1 MQQLN
6 FEKSLALL
14 KKYKIKFVEFK
25 AIKTEKDLDGVK
37 YPIVLKVFS
46 EKIVHKTDKGGVVL
60 DLRNKDEAIKAFK
73 RLKKISAE
81 GGSASGGRN
90 VLMQPMV
97 SQKQE
102 VIIGMKKDPQFGPVI
117 MFGLGGIFVEV
128 IKDVSFR
135 ICPVSKKDALEM
147 IKEIK
152 SYKVL
157 TGLRG
162 KQSVNI
168 NSLADIIV
176 KLSELSLKEKVEEI
190 DLNPVMVSS
199 KEAFVVDV
207 RVMQ

>member
-1 MQQLN
+1 MRQLS

-25 AIKTEKDLDGVK
+25 IIKTEKDLDRVK

-46 EKIVHKTDKGGVVL
+46 EKIVHKTDKGGVIL
-60 DLRNKDEAIKAFK
+60 DLKNKEEAIKAFK
-73 RLKKISAE
+73 RLKKISKK
-81 GGSASGGRN
+81 

-117 MFGLGGIFVEV
+117 MFGLGGIFVEI

-135 ICPVSKKDALEM
+135 VCPVNKKDALEM

-157 TGLRG
+157 TSLRG
-162 KQSVNI
+162 RQAVNI
-168 NSLADIIV
+168 NVLADIIV
-176 KLSELSLKEKVEEI
+176 KLSELGLKEKIEEI
-190 DLNPVMVSS
+190 DLNPVMVGS
-199 KEAFVVDV
+199 KGAFVVDV
-207 RVMQ
+207 RIMQ

>member
-1 MQQLN
+1 MKQLN

-14 KKYKIKFVEFK
+14 KKHKIKFVK
-25 AIKTEKDLDGVK
+25 SKVIKTVKDLDGVK
-37 YPIVLKVFS
+37 YPIVLKIFS
-46 EKIVHKTDKGGVVL
+46 EKIIHKTDKGGVIL
-60 DLRNKDEAIKAFK
+60 DLKNKKEAIKAFK
-73 RLKKISAE
+73 KLKKISAK
-81 GGSASGGRN
+81 GGSAFGGSK
-90 VLMQPMV
+90 VLMQSML
-97 SQKQE
+97 SQRQE

-135 ICPVSKKDALEM
+135 VCPVSKKDALEM

-168 NSLADIIV
+168 NALADIIV
-176 KLSELSLKEKVEEI
+176 KLSEFGLKEKVEEI
-190 DLNPVMVSS
+190 DLNPVMVNN
-199 KEAFVVDV
+199 KVAFVVDV
-207 RVMQ
+207 RIMQ

>member
-1 MQQLN
+1 MRQLN

-14 KKYKIKFVEFK
+14 KKYKIKFVESKIIK
-25 AIKTEKDLDGVK
+25 AEKDLDGVK

-46 EKIVHKTDKGGVVL
+46 KEIIHKTDKGGVVL
-60 DLRNKDEAIKAFK
+60 DLKNKEEAIKAFK
-73 RLKKISAE
+73 RLKKISQK
-81 GGSASGGRN
+81 

-128 IKDVSFR
+128 IKDISFR
-135 ICPVSKKDALEM
+135 VCPVSKKDALEM

-168 NSLADIIV
+168 NALADIII
-176 KLSELSLKEKVEEI
+176 KLSGLSLKEKVEEI
-190 DLNPVMVSS
+190 DLNPVMVSN
-199 KEAFVVDV
+199 KGALVVDV
-207 RVMQ
+207 RIIQ

>member
-1 MQQLN
+1 MRQLS

-25 AIKTEKDLDGVK
+25 IIKTEKDLDRVK
-37 YPIVLKVFS
+37 YPNVIKVFS
-46 EKIVHKTDKGGVVL
+46 EKIVHKTDKGGVIL
-60 DLRNKDEAIKAFK
+60 DLKNKEEAIKAFK
-73 RLKKISAE
+73 RLKKISK
-81 GGSASGGRN
+81 N

-117 MFGLGGIFVEV
+117 MFGLGGIFVEI

-135 ICPVSKKDALEM
+135 VCPVNKKDALEM

-162 KQSVNI
+162 RQAVNI
-168 NSLADIIV
+168 NVLADIIV
-176 KLSELSLKEKVEEI
+176 KLSELGLKEKIEEI
-190 DLNPVMVSS
+190 DLNPVMVGS
-199 KEAFVVDV
+199 KGAFVVDV
-207 RVMQ
+207 RIMQ

>member
-1 MQQLN
+1 MRQLN

-14 KKYKIKFVEFK
+14 KKYKIKFVESK
-25 AIKTEKDLDGVK
+25 IIKTEKDLDGVK

-46 EKIVHKTDKGGVVL
+46 KKIVHKTDKGGVIL
-60 DLRNKDEAIKAFK
+60 DLKNKEEAIKAFK
-73 RLKKISAE
+73 KLKKISQK
-81 GGSASGGRN
+81 

-128 IKDVSFR
+128 IKDISFR
-135 ICPVSKKDALEM
+135 VCPVSKKDALEM

-162 KQSVNI
+162 KQAVNI
-168 NSLADIIV
+168 NALADIIV
-176 KLSELSLKEKVEEI
+176 KLSRLSLKEKAEEI

-199 KEAFVVDV
+199 RGALVVDV
-207 RVMQ
+207 RIMQ